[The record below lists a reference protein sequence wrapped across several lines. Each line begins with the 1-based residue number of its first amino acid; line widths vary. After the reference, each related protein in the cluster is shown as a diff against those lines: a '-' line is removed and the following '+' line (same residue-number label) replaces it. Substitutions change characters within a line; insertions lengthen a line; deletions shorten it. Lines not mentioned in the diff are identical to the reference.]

1 MKKTFLILTLVVAFS
16 WAGLSAVQAELDVDS
31 NSMYQISF
39 INPVQVIDEDKSIY
53 GARLNL
59 VYGVNQDVFGLDL
72 GLVNRTKHFQKG
84 LQVGF
89 FNSNVKMSGLQVG
102 LVNYTNFLYGV
113 QIGLLNF
120 NTQGMT
126 DFFPILNWSF

>member
-1 MKKTFLILTLVVAFS
+1 MNRIFAILTIVVAFP
-16 WAGLSAVQAELDVDS
+16 WAGFSTAHAELNVDS

-39 INPVQVIDEDKSIY
+39 INPVQMINENKSIY
-53 GARLNL
+53 GARLNF
-59 VYGVNQDVFGLDL
+59 VYGVNYDVVGLDI
-72 GLVNRTKHFQKG
+72 GLVNRTKNFQKG

-89 FNSNVKMSGLQVG
+89 FNSNIKMSGLQVG

-113 QIGLLNF
+113 QIGLLNY

-126 DFFPILNWSF
+126 DFFPIVNWAF